1 MLHLRLT
8 VPPDLTGPV
17 TGLLE
22 ADPRVTHLAVL
33 PGAARQ
39 PVGDLVLCDVA
50 REAASDVLAG
60 LRDAGLDDARGSV
73 TISSLDAALSD
84 TARRAEESAPGSPDD
99 GIVWDLVLDRAE
111 QDVRPSWTFYTF
123 LCLATL
129 IAAIAVLLDSPVLVV
144 GAMVVGP
151 EFGPVAAVAVGLVL
165 GRVRL
170 VGSALKLLA
179 AGFGLAI
186 AVTVLATLVVVLLGW
201 VDSTDISGDKPMTR
215 FIWTPD
221 RWSFVVALLAG
232 AAGVLSITAGR
243 TQALVGVFISV
254 TTVPAAGLLG
264 AALATGTWGEVAGG
278 AAQLAVNLAGMTL
291 AGVVVLLVQRTFT
304 RIRLRRE
311 T

>member
-8 VPPDLTGPV
+8 VPPELTGRV
-17 TGLLE
+17 TRLLE
-22 ADPRVTHLAVL
+22 GDPRVTHLALL
-33 PGAARQ
+33 PGVARQ
-39 PVGDLVLCDVA
+39 PSGDLVLCDVA
-50 REAASDVLAG
+50 REAASDVLAA
-60 LRDAGLDDARGSV
+60 LRDAGLDGDGAAV
-73 TISSLDAALSD
+73 TVSQLDAALSP

-99 GIVWDLVLDRAE
+99 GIVWDLVLSRAE
-111 QDVRPSWTFYTF
+111 QDARPSWTFYAF

-170 VGSALKLLA
+170 TVAALRLLA
-179 AGFGLAI
+179 TGFTLAI
-186 AVTVLATLVVVLLGW
+186 GVTVLATLVVVLLGW
-201 VDSTDISGDKPMTR
+201 VGAEDLTGEKPMTR

-264 AALATGTWGEVAGG
+264 AALATGTWSEVAGG
-278 AAQLAVNLAGMTL
+278 AAQLGVNLVGMTI
-291 AGVVVLLVQRTFT
+291 AGVLVLLVQRAFT
-304 RIRLRRE
+304 RIRLAR
-311 T
+311 TS

>member
-8 VPPDLTGPV
+8 VPPELTGGV
-17 TGLLE
+17 TRLLE

-39 PVGDLVLCDVA
+39 PAGDLLLCDVA
-50 REAASDVLAG
+50 REAASDVLAA
-60 LRDAGLDDARGSV
+60 LRDAGVDGDGSSV
-73 TISSLDAALSD
+73 TISQLDAALSD

-99 GIVWDLVLDRAE
+99 GIVWDLVLSRAE
-111 QDVRPSWTFYTF
+111 QDARPSWTFYTF

-129 IAAIAVLLDSPVLVV
+129 IAAVAVLLDSPVLVV

-165 GRVRL
+165 RRPRL
-170 VGSALKLLA
+170 TLAALRLLA
-179 AGFGLAI
+179 GGFALAI

-201 VDSTDISGDKPMTR
+201 VGAEDVTGDKPMTR

-264 AALATGTWGEVAGG
+264 AALATGTWGEVGGG
-278 AAQLAVNLAGMTL
+278 AAQLGVNLVGMTI
-291 AGVVVLLVQRTFT
+291 AGVLVLLVQRAFT
-304 RIRLRRE
+304 RIRLARE
-311 T
+311 Q